1 MIIIKHQMNLKIN
14 NMKIFH
20 HQIIYQIH
28 QNINQNDHVLKQKKL
43 IVQLMMVFG
52 YKNNIIMH

>member
-1 MIIIKHQMNLKIN
+1 MNLKIN
-14 NMKIFH
+14 NMKRFH

-28 QNINQNDHVLKQKKL
+28 QNINRNDHVQKQKKL
-43 IVQLMMVFG
+43 IVQLMKVFG